1 MRRCVIIGGAEIRTY
16 NRVRQYFRP
25 DDFFIYCDCGL
36 RHQKAL
42 GAEPDLIVGDFD
54 SHEKPETDRE
64 TIVLPVKKDD
74 TDTVF
79 AAKEAMRR
87 GFDEFLLVGVSGG
100 RLDHT
105 LVNVYLLVML
115 REQGKRALLVDDYS
129 EMELVGAEPVEIPER
144 FPFYSLVNITGTARG
159 ITETGC
165 KFPLDNG
172 EIHCGYQYGTPRIQY
187 TPASFVEPAARIFGH
202 VMGTTVKSKK
212 PEGFF
217 PAPVSLDVD
226 APDVVR
232 SRFYTPIFQFAER
245 GCNALKILQNG
256 RVNMYIL
263 YILVTLVA
271 LLIWGIA

>member
-1 MRRCVIIGGAEIRTY
+1 MQDLTKRAVILSAMPVTPALSAYLQPGDTVVA
-16 NRVRQYFRP
+16 
-25 DDFFIYCDCGL
+25 CDAGY
-36 RHQKAL
+36 RNAAVL
-42 GAEPDLIVGDFD
+42 GIQPDLIVGDFD

-115 REQGKRALLVDDYS
+115 REQGKQALLVDDYS
-129 EMELVGAEPVEIPER
+129 EMELVGAEKVEIPER

-172 EIHCGYQYGTPRIQY
+172 EIHCGYQYGTSNEVLPGQI
-187 TPASFVEPAARIFGH
+187 AVVS
-202 VMGTTVKSKK
+202 VK
-212 PEGFF
+212 EG
-217 PAPVSLDVD
+217 L
-226 APDVVR
+226 
-232 SRFYTPIFQFAER
+232 
-245 GCNALKILQNG
+245 L
-256 RVNMYIL
+256 
-263 YILVTLVA
+263 
-271 LLIWGIA
+271 LLIKDFPEVQRG

>member
-1 MRRCVIIGGAEIRTY
+1 MRRCVIVGGAEIRTY
-16 NRVRQYFRP
+16 DRVRQYFRP

-129 EMELVGAEPVEIPER
+129 EMELVGAEPGGDSGAV
-144 FPFYSLVNITGTARG
+144 SLLLSGEYHRHRPGHHGDRLQVPTGQRGNSLRLPVRHQQRGAARADRCGLREGGTAAAHQG
-159 ITETGC
+159 
-165 KFPLDNG
+165 FPG
-172 EIHCGYQYGTPRIQY
+172 G
-187 TPASFVEPAARIFGH
+187 AARLIVFTPY
-202 VMGTTVKSKK
+202 VRKQAESVA
-212 PEGFF
+212 F
-217 PAPVSLDVD
+217 SLFCL
-226 APDVVR
+226 PLPMR
-232 SRFYTPIFQFAER
+232 HSS
-245 GCNALKILQNG
+245 
-256 RVNMYIL
+256 
-263 YILVTLVA
+263 
-271 LLIWGIA
+271 